1 MSYVTGWNAKKIKT
15 YSWDRYIKLCSKARD
30 EGYEIHKASSKRDW
44 PRFWR
49 RKYKAQYRRYYI
61 IDDSKIAYFP
71 KTEIERIK
79 TGVINK

>member
-1 MSYVTGWNAKKIKT
+1 MGYRTGWTLRKIKT
-15 YSWDRYIKLCSKARD
+15 YSWSTYIELCARAVD
-30 EGYEIHKASSKRDW
+30 EGFEIHKASVKTDW

-79 TGVINK
+79 TGIVK